1 MASAGTDA
9 AVSAGLPPRA
19 TVHRKGMFGQTLKTM
34 AFSVAILVINMV
46 TGMVTARLLGPEG
59 RGIQTALILWPQFLA
74 FASTFGIHAALLYHM
89 KKNPEREADLYYASL
104 WLTLCAG
111 ALCVAAGLFL
121 IPAWLGADSASFVPA
136 ALWLMATAPF
146 ILLFFMHNALFRG
159 REEFHLFNRMRYLVP
174 LLTLVALLLL
184 AVWDR
189 LTPTTSA
196 VAYLVPYVPVTML
209 AMIRAIRIYRPAL
222 SGMLSACK
230 KVLAY
235 GFGAY
240 GIDLLGNLILY
251 MDQII
256 LVNLLAPGPLGL
268 YVVAVS
274 LSRVLA
280 IFSSSIIMVLSP
292 KASSL
297 PPKDAALLTLR
308 IFKLSLFAAL
318 AFATLFMVAAPFL
331 IHLLYGERFAESTD
345 VFRLLVLEVVLSG
358 AALVLAQAFMAI
370 GKPFVV
376 TVSQAIGVLLVIPLM
391 YMLVPEYGV
400 IGAGWALLLPSI
412 IRLLCVAAVF
422 EWKFRFSLRALMP
435 GLDDIRWITSMI
447 RDRKSRAAV
456 PSQS

>member
-1 MASAGTDA
+1 MASSSTDA

-19 TVHRKGMFGQTLKTM
+19 KVHRKGLLGQTVKTM
-34 AFSVAILVINMV
+34 AFSMAILAINML

-59 RGIQTALILWPQFLA
+59 RGIQTALILLPQFLP
-74 FASTFGIHAALLYHM
+74 FACTIGIHAALLYHM
-89 KKNPEREADLYYASL
+89 KKNPEREAELYYASL

-111 ALCVAAGLFL
+111 AVCVIAGLFL
-121 IPAWLGADSASFVPA
+121 IPAWLGEDTASVVPTA
-136 ALWLMATAPF
+136 QWLMATTPF
-146 ILLFFMHNALFRG
+146 MLLFFMHNALFRG
-159 REEFHLFNRMRYLVP
+159 REEFNMFNRMRYLVP

-184 AVWDR
+184 AMLDR
-189 LTPTTSA
+189 MTPTTSA
-196 VAYLVPYVPVTML
+196 IAYLVPYVPVTIY
-209 AMIRAIRIYRPAL
+209 AMIRAIRLYRPRF
-222 SGMLSACK
+222 SGMISTFK
-230 KVLAY
+230 KVLSY

-297 PPKDAALLTLR
+297 PAKDAALLTLR
-308 IFKLSLFAAL
+308 IFKLSLLGAIAC
-318 AFATLFMVAAPFL
+318 TILFVIAAPIML
-331 IHLLYGERFAESTD
+331 QLLYGDRFVESAN
-345 VFRLLVLEVVLSG
+345 VFRLLVFEVVISG

-391 YMLVPEYGV
+391 YFLVPEYGV
-400 IGAGWALLLPSI
+400 IGAGWALLLPSM
-412 IRLLCVAAVF
+412 IRLLYVVIVF
-422 EWKFRFSLRALMP
+422 EWRFRLGLRSLIP
-435 GLDDIRWITSMI
+435 GPDDVRWITSML
-447 RDRKSRAAV
+447 RDRKASRKEG
-456 PSQS
+456 

>member
-9 AVSAGLPPRA
+9 AVSTGLPPRA
-19 TVHRKGMFGQTLKTM
+19 LSHRKGLLGQTVKTM
-34 AFSVAILVINMV
+34 AFSMAILVINMV

-59 RGIQTALILWPQFLA
+59 RGIQTALILLPQFLP
-74 FASTFGIHAALLYHM
+74 FACTFGIHAALLYQM
-89 KKNPEREADLYYASL
+89 KKNPEREAELYYASL

-111 ALCVAAGLFL
+111 AVCVMAGLFL
-121 IPAWLGADSASFVPA
+121 IPAWLGADSPVVSTAQ
-136 ALWLMATAPF
+136 WLMVTTPF
-146 ILLFFMHNALFRG
+146 MLLFFMHNALFRG
-159 REEFHLFNRMRYLVP
+159 REEFNMFNRMRYLVP
-174 LLTLVALLLL
+174 LLTLVALLVL
-184 AVWDR
+184 AMLDR

-196 VAYLVPYVPVTML
+196 IAYLAPYIPVTMQ
-209 AMIRAIRIYRPAL
+209 AMIRAIRIYGRAF
-222 SGMLSACK
+222 SGTLSACK

-297 PPKDAALLTLR
+297 PPKDAAFLSLR
-308 IFKLSLFAAL
+308 VFKLSLLAAL
-318 AFATLFMVAAPFL
+318 VCTVVFVVVAPIL
-331 IHLLYGERFAESTD
+331 IELLYGDRFVESTN
-345 VFRLLVLEVVLSG
+345 VFRLLVFEVVLSG
-358 AALVLAQAFMAI
+358 AALVLAQSFMAV
-370 GKPFVV
+370 GKPFIV

-391 YMLVPEYGV
+391 YYLVPEYGV
-400 IGAGWALLLPSI
+400 IGAGWALLLPAV
-412 IRLLCVAAVF
+412 IRLLFVVVAF
-422 EWKFRFSLRALMP
+422 EWKFRFSLSALIP
-435 GLDDIRWITSMI
+435 GPDDIRWITSKL
-447 RDRKSRAAV
+447 RNRKSTDGMRRNGA
-456 PSQS
+456 